1 MVWNVK
7 GTITEGCAS
16 EGQCPLILGRDMEK
30 PCKSFLIAQIK
41 EGKID
46 NVDIGGTLVIA
57 VADLFSGKAADL
69 PVKGGEGGIYI
80 SNNTTEEQRKL
91 LQPFLVN
98 NIPGFLITKKCLG
111 VKFVDINLSQ
121 QGNDYHATMPYG
133 ELKGSVMMGGDGKTP
148 QRLENLLTDACFSN
162 VKVCNTH
169 FWKYK
174 DFHKNF
180 KFTNRSGF
188 MAEFNLKGD

>member
-69 PVKGGEGGIYI
+69 PVKGG
-80 SNNTTEEQRKL
+80 
-91 LQPFLVN
+91 
-98 NIPGFLITKKCLG
+98 
-111 VKFVDINLSQ
+111 
-121 QGNDYHATMPYG
+121 
-133 ELKGSVMMGGDGKTP
+133 
-148 QRLENLLTDACFSN
+148 
-162 VKVCNTH
+162 
-169 FWKYK
+169 
-174 DFHKNF
+174 
-180 KFTNRSGF
+180 
-188 MAEFNLKGD
+188 